1 MFKNKAATI
10 DGPLTHDSLRDWL
23 VTELARRLGC
33 PASEVDTTK
42 PFDAFGLD
50 SRNAVQLSG
59 ALEKVVRR
67 RLSPAI
73 LFDYSTID
81 ELTDHL
87 TNELSLPR

>member
-10 DGPLTHDSLRDWL
+10 EGPLTHDSLQAWL
-23 VTELARRLGC
+23 VGELARRLQC
-33 PASEVDTTK
+33 PVSEVDTTK

-50 SRNAVQLSG
+50 SRNAVQISG
-59 ALEKVVRR
+59 ALEKVLQR

-73 LFDYSTID
+73 LFDYSTVD

-87 TNELSLPR
+87 TRELSLPR